1 MRISRLLLII
11 AAVALCVS
19 CSDKKEK
26 QEVIPL
32 VKTQVVGDAASTL
45 VHEFPGRVKASK
57 DVGVSFKVAG
67 TIQKILLKEG
77 DSFRKGQVLAI
88 MDPKDYQLQF
98 NAAKAQYEQVKAQAN
113 RVINLYADSVVSA
126 DKYDQARY
134 GLEQVTAKYEF
145 AKNQLEDCKLV
156 APFDGFVN
164 KRYFESGTT
173 VAAGMPVLS
182 IISGGVPE
190 VEIEIPAKV
199 LDMKSNFASFT
210 AKFDYSEEPVSLR
223 LISISPKANSNQLY
237 PIRLSIDSKDGKYPT
252 PGMNTMVKVNF
263 KSDNFEQYSIPST
276 ALFSEAGDDR
286 TYVWLISADNV
297 VVRKREVIVSTLH
310 TNGTADI
317 SLGLESGNVVITAG
331 VHQLHEGQKVQVLK
345 ETSPTNVG
353 SLL

>member
-1 MRISRLLLII
+1 MRISKLLLIVL
-11 AAVALCVS
+11 AVAACVS
-19 CSDKKEK
+19 CADKKEK

-32 VKTQVVGDAASTL
+32 VKTQVVGEAASTMI
-45 VHEFPGRVKASK
+45 HEFPGRVKASK

-67 TIQKILLKEG
+67 TIQSILLKEG
-77 DSFRKGQVLAI
+77 DAFRKGQVLAI
-88 MDPKDYQLQF
+88 MDPKDYQLQY
-98 NAAKAQYEQVKAQAN
+98 NAAKAQYEQVKAQAG
-113 RVINLYADSVVSA
+113 RVMNLYADSVVSA

-145 AKNQLEDCKLV
+145 ARNQLEDCKLV
-156 APFDGFVN
+156 APFNGYVH

-182 IISGGVPE
+182 IISSGAPE
-190 VEIEIPAKV
+190 IEIEIPAKV
-199 LDMKSNFASFT
+199 LDMKDNFASFT
-210 AKFDYSEEPVSLR
+210 ARFDYSDEPVELR

-263 KSDNFEQYSIPST
+263 KSDEYEMYSIPST

-297 VVRKREVIVSTLH
+297 VVRKREVAVKTLH

-317 SLGLESGNVVITAG
+317 SLGLQAGNVIITAG

-345 ETSPTNVG
+345 ETSSTNVG